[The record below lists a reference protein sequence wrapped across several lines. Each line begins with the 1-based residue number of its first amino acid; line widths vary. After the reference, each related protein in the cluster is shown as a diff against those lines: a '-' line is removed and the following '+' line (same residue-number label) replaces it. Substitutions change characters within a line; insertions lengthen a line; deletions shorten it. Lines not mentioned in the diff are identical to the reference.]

1 MYWSK
6 MNVQTILLHLR
17 CSWFFLFLMYD
28 LRKQLKRY
36 KVHSVSPKFLLLI
49 NVECLDAKNVCI
61 VSFWVGVSE
70 VASRVPRPARLRW
83 QMVEDYRPRSRG
95 AVMNRSP
102 QPVHHCA
109 WLRANTCLNR
119 EMCLSLNIAII
130 ERQCFAEASWWS
142 SWSRSESKEG
152 EILSCLQSPQ
162 VCDPP
167 QACPA
172 CPL

>member
-1 MYWSK
+1 MFRLHYYISDVLVFSYVPATIWPEETVTEISK
-6 MNVQTILLHLR
+6 LHIF
-17 CSWFFLFLMYD
+17 CSWSMND
-28 LRKQLKRY
+28 WMQK
-36 KVHSVSPKFLLLI
+36 I
-49 NVECLDAKNVCI
+49 VCI

-102 QPVHHCA
+102 QPVHHCGA
-109 WLRANTCLNR
+109 RLRANTCLNR
-119 EMCLSLNIAII
+119 KMCLTLNIAII
-130 ERQCFAEASWWS
+130 EIEMQCFAEASWWS
-142 SWSRSESKEG
+142 SWSGSESKEG

>member
-1 MYWSK
+1 MFSISH
-6 MNVQTILLHLR
+6 ILTNI
-17 CSWFFLFLMYD
+17 STWET
-28 LRKQLKRY
+28 
-36 KVHSVSPKFLLLI
+36 VAPVPPKSLLLI
-49 NVECLDAKNVCI
+49 KVWNVWMQKFLCN

-109 WLRANTCLNR
+109 RLRANTCLNR

>member
-1 MYWSK
+1 M
-6 MNVQTILLHLR
+6 
-17 CSWFFLFLMYD
+17 FLFSLMFLQQYD
-28 LRKQLKRY
+28 LRKQLRRFQICTY
-36 KVHSVSPKFLLLI
+36 FA
-49 NVECLDAKNVCI
+49 LDQWMIGCKKIVCI

-102 QPVHHCA
+102 QPVHHCGA
-109 WLRANTCLNR
+109 RLRANTCLNR
-119 EMCLSLNIAII
+119 EMCLSLNIAIKEI

-142 SWSRSESKEG
+142 SWLGSESKEG